1 MKIAVITDTHT
12 GVKNGSETF
21 LENAKLFYDEVFFP
35 YCIKNK
41 IKRILHLGDYFDHR
55 KYVNI
60 RVLSAN
66 KEMFI
71 DSLRKYE
78 MQMDLIP
85 GNHDVF
91 YRNTN
96 DVCSLVEVLSQY
108 SDVISLHMKPTIVT
122 YDELPIA
129 LVPWINTENYDEC
142 MSFIKAAQA
151 PFLGGHLELAGF
163 EMIKGLPVS
172 SHGMDK
178 TEFARYQTVMSGH
191 YHTKSTQGN
200 IHYLG
205 TPYELTWADSNDP
218 KYFHVID
225 TTSRELFAVRN
236 NNTLFNKIIY
246 DDSEVGDDVSRA
258 LSKCNFSKLKN
269 TYVKVLIRNK
279 KNPYYYDKYMDKL
292 NEANPYEIKTIETF
306 EEYNASNVDEDNLE
320 LTDTVTLL
328 NSYVDAVET
337 DLNKDRIKT
346 RLQELFIEAQNID

>member
-1 MKIAVITDTHT
+1 MKIAVITDTHA

-21 LENAKLFYDEVFFP
+21 LENAKVFYDEVFFP
-35 YCIKNK
+35 YCLKHK

-60 RVLSAN
+60 RVLSAT

-71 DSLRKYE
+71 DRLREYD

-91 YRNTN
+91 YKNTN
-96 DVCSLVEVLSQY
+96 ELCTLVEVLKQY
-108 SDVISLHMKPTIVT
+108 SDVIHLHMKPTVVN
-122 YDELPIA
+122 YDGLDIA
-129 LVPWINTENYDEC
+129 LVPWINPENYDEC
-142 MSFIKAAQA
+142 ISFIKKANA

-163 EMIKGLPVS
+163 EMIKGLPVA

-178 TEFARYQTVMSGH
+178 AEFQRYQTVMSGH

-205 TPYELTWADSNDP
+205 TPYELTWADANDP

-225 TTSRELFAVRN
+225 TSTRELFSVRN
-236 NNTLFNKIIY
+236 KNTLFNKIIY
-246 DDSEVGDDVSRA
+246 DDSAVDDDIAKA
-258 LSKCNFSKLKN
+258 LSKCDFSKLKN

-292 NEANPYEIKTIETF
+292 NEANPYEIKTIENF
-306 EEYNASNVDEDNLE
+306 EEYSAKNVDEDSVE

-337 DLNKDRIKT
+337 DLSKDRIKT
-346 RLQELFIEAQNID
+346 RLQELYIEAQNID